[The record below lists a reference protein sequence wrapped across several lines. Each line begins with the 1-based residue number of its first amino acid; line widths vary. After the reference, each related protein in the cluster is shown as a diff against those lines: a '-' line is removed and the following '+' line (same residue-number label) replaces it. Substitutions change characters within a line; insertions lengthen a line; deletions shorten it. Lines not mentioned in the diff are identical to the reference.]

1 MAGGTVA
8 AGPDLRSEPHR
19 LGRLRARHL
28 FFLVPLVPLAVFAA
42 QPIRDNSFLWHIR
55 AGAVQL
61 DAMRVLVEDIFSLS
75 AAGEPW
81 RTQSWLVEIGY
92 AQLERWW
99 PSLEWVAW
107 MVFALAATT
116 VALVALTIYGRTKS
130 VLATVPW
137 LLVFAWLLGPFTVPR
152 PVLFSFVL
160 LAAVVLALSLGK
172 ATWFLVV
179 PIIWIW
185 AAVHGYWVLGLALI
199 FLQAIRIRSAKLAG
213 VGAIAA
219 AAATLTAHGLGVWT
233 VLLQFAG
240 SGEALGVI
248 REWQPPDFGSIYQG
262 PYLLLI
268 AGVLVAAARGRIE
281 PRALVVIAPFLLYGL
296 TARRA
301 VVPAAIVIISVAA
314 LAWTPRTRGEDRAS
328 GRLLSWVAA
337 GLVVVLI
344 LTPLVRWQPE
354 FKSSILGAEEAYAAL
369 TAEPFFHDTAAG
381 GYVIYRFW
389 PERSAAIDDRA
400 ELHGDRLVAFIEAKN
415 GTFEDLFVEYGF
427 TQALV
432 GVDWPLANVLANAGW
447 TEVYRDG
454 SHVVLTA
461 P

>member
-1 MAGGTVA
+1 MASGTVTT
-8 AGPDLRSEPHR
+8 GPGPRTEPRR
-19 LGRLRARHL
+19 LARLQARHL
-28 FFLVPLVPLAVFAA
+28 FFLVPLVALAVFAA

-61 DAMRVLVEDIFSLS
+61 DGGRVLNADVFSLS

-99 PSLEWVAW
+99 PSLGWVAW
-107 MVFALAATT
+107 MVFAAAATT

-160 LAAVVLALSLGK
+160 LAALVLALALGR

-199 FLQAIRIRSAKLAG
+199 FLEAIRMRSPRLAG
-213 VGAIAA
+213 LGAIAA
-219 AAATLTAHGLGVWT
+219 AAATVTAHGIGVWT

-240 SGEALGVI
+240 SGEALAVI

-268 AGVLVAAARGRIE
+268 AGVLVAATRGRIE
-281 PRALVVIAPFLLYGL
+281 PWALIAVAPFLLYGL

-301 VVPAAIVIISVAA
+301 VVPAAIVVVAAAA
-314 LAWTPRTRGEDRAS
+314 LAWTPRGQTRTRAS
-328 GRLLSWVAA
+328 GGLLGWVAA
-337 GLVVVLI
+337 AIVAGLI
-344 LTPLVRWQPE
+344 LMPLVRWQPE
-354 FKSSILGAEEAYAAL
+354 FKASVLGADAAYAAL
-369 TAEPFFHDTAAG
+369 AAEPFFHDTAAG

-389 PERSAAIDDRA
+389 PEMNAAIDDRA
-400 ELHGDRLVAFIEAKN
+400 ELHGDRLVDFTDAKN
-415 GTFEDLFVEYGF
+415 GTYEGLFAEYGF

-432 GVDWPLANVLANAGW
+432 NVDWPLADVLDTAGW
-447 TEVYRDG
+447 VEVYRDE